1 MSKPDCLGYAVE
13 IERRRNPKDWP
24 AALEQVPAECRGE
37 VETYLRGIAAR
48 IRVVRRLKNGSGNSE
63 GLLVS

>member
-48 IRVVRRLKNGSGNSE
+48 IRVIRGLKHASNNSRS
-63 GLLVS
+63 LD